1 MFLRTIFTVPGSL
14 GYLAILFMLFL
25 NLLFFGSIFII
36 FYSYIGYGIL
46 VGFLVKVRRIFKG
59 RRQAP
64 VPAADSD
71 LPRVTLIISA
81 YNEEHFIEEKI
92 KNSLALEYPENKLE
106 LIFITDGSTDAT
118 PGLVARF
125 GKIRHYHQPERK
137 GKVAAMHR
145 AMTFVNTPIVVFSD
159 ANTLLNKDSIYNIA
173 RHYLAPGTGG
183 VAGEK
188 KIMTAADT
196 KIAGVGEGLYWKY
209 ESLLK
214 RLDSELYTVVG
225 AAGELFSIRTDLY
238 EPVGDNI
245 LLDDFIISLKVCMKG
260 YRVQYEPDA
269 YAMETPSSSIKEERK
284 RKVRISAGAFQSMVI
299 LKGLLNIFKYPVLS
313 FQYVSHRVLRW
324 TLCPLLLP
332 VLFVVN
338 ILLWVQT
345 GSPFYGL
352 FLAGQVLFY
361 LAAAAGWQLANRNI
375 KSKLLYVP
383 YYFLFLNI
391 SLYQGFAR
399 YRKGQQSVLWD
410 KAVREKYVA
419 DRT

>member
-1 MFLRTIFTVPGSL
+1 
-14 GYLAILFMLFL
+14 MLFL
-25 NLLFFGSIFII
+25 SLLFFGSIFII

-46 VGFLVKVRRIFKG
+46 VAFLVRIRRVFKG

-64 VPAADSD
+64 VPASPSD

-81 YNEEHFIEEKI
+81 YNEENFIEEKI
-92 KNSLALEYPENKLE
+92 KNSLALEYPENMLE
-106 LIFITDGSTDAT
+106 LIFITDGSTDST
-118 PGLVARF
+118 PTLVARYE
-125 GKIRHYHQPERK
+125 KIRHYHQPERK

-159 ANTLLNKDSIYNIA
+159 ANTLLNKDSICNIA
-173 RHYLAPGTGG
+173 RHYLAADTGG

-225 AAGELFSIRTDLY
+225 AAGELFSIRTELY

-269 YAMETPSSSIKEERK
+269 YAMETPSSSLKEERK

-299 LKGLLNIFKYPVLS
+299 LKGLLHVFKYPVLS
-313 FQYVSHRVLRW
+313 FQYISHRVLRW

-332 VLFVVN
+332 VLFIVN
-338 ILLWVQT
+338 ILLCVQT
-345 GSPFYGL
+345 GSLFYGL
-352 FLAGQVLFY
+352 FMAGQVFFY
-361 LAAAAGWQLANRNI
+361 LAAVAGWQLANRNI

-410 KAVREKYVA
+410 KAVRERYVA
-419 DRT
+419 DRP